1 MKLSELIRHFSF
13 DAIIPELVAQDPK
26 SATQLAW
33 YKEAYDT
40 LRETKPADEGWEIEV
55 IRCRDEYDDGSSQE
69 YVHARHC
76 EGQPWE
82 GCLASEVI
90 IKDHIPEIS
99 AVARILWGMTFYGY
113 TKEERENVFNDE
125 PQNVYERKA
134 EALRNRQFR
143 NYAYGLA
150 GSFELKH
157 RSLTMEDWE
166 IFHRRKAKRNRAKRM
181 RDARQERSIARLERS
196 GKVQVAINRFP
207 ISSSEDLEYLFNTHQ
222 ILELNFASHVPQ
234 VGERAAYLA
243 ELLTRYY
250 TGDLTPYSRCEVLMT
265 TSQEHPVSADE
276 LSTIKAALSTKL
288 SSVIDIHYHT
298 AVNNAHSPNIILFI
312 VFSR

>member
-13 DAIIPELVAQDPK
+13 NAIIPELVAQDPK
-26 SATQLAW
+26 STTQLAW

-40 LRETKPADEGWEIEV
+40 LLETKPADEGWDIEV
-55 IRCRDEYDDGSSQE
+55 IRDED

-76 EGQPWE
+76 EGQPWD
-82 GCLASEVI
+82 GCLASEVV
-90 IKDHIPEIS
+90 IKDNISEIS

-113 TKEERENVFNDE
+113 TEEERKTAFDDE
-125 PQNVYERKA
+125 PRNIYERKA

-150 GSFELKH
+150 GPFELKH

-181 RDARQERSIARLERS
+181 RDARQERSIAGLERS

-207 ISSSEDLEYLFNTHQ
+207 ISAPEDLEYLFNTHQ

-265 TSQEHPVSADE
+265 TSPEHPVSADE

-298 AVNNAHSPNIILFI
+298 AVNIANSPNIILFI

>member
-55 IRCRDEYDDGSSQE
+55 IRCRDEHDDGSSQE

-157 RSLTMEDWE
+157 RSLTMEAWE

-234 VGERAAYLA
+234 VGERATYLA

-250 TGDLTPYSRCEVLMT
+250 TGDFTPYSRCEVLMT

-298 AVNNAHSPNIILFI
+298 ATSYAHSPNIILFI

>member
-13 DAIIPELVAQDPK
+13 NAIIPELVAQDPK

-40 LRETKPADEGWEIEV
+40 LLETKPADEGWDIEV
-55 IRCRDEYDDGSSQE
+55 IRDKD

-76 EGQPWE
+76 EGQPWD
-82 GCLASEVI
+82 GCLASEVV
-90 IKDHIPEIS
+90 IKDDISEIS

-113 TKEERENVFNDE
+113 TEEERKTAFDDK
-125 PQNVYERKA
+125 PRNVYERKA
-134 EALRNRQFR
+134 EALRNRHFR

-166 IFHRRKAKRNRAKRM
+166 IFHRRKGKRNRAKRM

-207 ISSSEDLEYLFNTHQ
+207 ISASEDLEYLFNTHQ

-234 VGERAAYLA
+234 VGERATYLA

-298 AVNNAHSPNIILFI
+298 ATSYAHSPNIILFI